1 MAETTEAG
9 VNVTVNNNSTDPD
22 EEKKEDK
29 PKPSNTSEE
38 NSVTTQKL
46 DVELDEVRISL
57 LSYHPPKQFI
67 SQLFPWFRNEKCSRN
82 CLVLGNPK
90 MAGRDSRP
98 A

>member
-9 VNVTVNNNSTDPD
+9 VNVTVNDNSTAP
-22 EEKKEDK
+22 EEKEKDK

-38 NSVTTQKL
+38 SDITTQKL
-46 DVELDEVRISL
+46 DVELDEVGLSL
-57 LSYHPPKQFI
+57 LSYRPPRQFI
-67 SQLFPWFRNEKCSRN
+67 SHLFPWFRNEKCSRN

-90 MAGRDSRP
+90 MAGRDSRL